1 MCAMKKLVISLIT
14 GVLLNMT
21 FGCNVYH
28 SNSASVEEAVETK
41 NRVKVV
47 TTDNVFYEF
56 KRLKNENGKMV
67 GVTGKNSETA
77 KSLSDFE
84 QYKNGNNVKIIL
96 PRNEIRGV
104 YLKDKKMSKLINFG
118 VPLVGAAG
126 IIGIT
131 SDGFRPDVGN

>member
-1 MCAMKKLVISLIT
+1 MKKLATILIS
-14 GVLLNMT
+14 GVLLNLA

-28 SNSASVEEAVETK
+28 SGSASVEEAVQTK

-47 TTDNVFYEF
+47 TTDNVYYEF
-56 KRLKNENGKMV
+56 KRLKNENGKLV

-77 KSLSDFE
+77 KSLRDFE
-84 QYKNGNNVKIIL
+84 QYKSGNNVKIIL
-96 PRNEIRGV
+96 PKNEIRGI
-104 YLKDKKMSKLINFG
+104 YLKDKKMSNIVNFG

-131 SDGFRPDVGN
+131 SEGFRPDVGN